1 MVRIRT
7 NVATHRRKKRVLNRA
22 KGYFAQ
28 KSKRY
33 RQAKRTLIKAMTYSY
48 RDRKARKGE
57 FRELWTIRINA
68 ACRESGIAYSR
79 FIKGLTAA
87 KIEIN
92 RKMLAELA
100 VSAPDV
106 FKKLVEVAQ
115 NQNGAVRPAPKAAK
129 VS

>member
-1 MVRIRT
+1 MVRVRT

-68 ACRESGIAYSR
+68 ACRESGIVYSR

-87 KIEIN
+87 KVEIN

-115 NQNGAVRPAPKAAK
+115 NQNGAVRPAPKAAT